1 MKTEAIVLAAGKGTR
16 MKSNIPKVMHNVL
29 SKPMIGWI
37 IESLDPVADYINV
50 VTGHGRDL
58 VEKYLSEN
66 YESIKFSFQQKQ
78 NGTGGAVRSAVPNI
92 AGDASRVLIC
102 TGDTPL
108 IRMETFRNAIEHFEK
123 SGSDLT
129 VVSTIIEDAGHY
141 GRIVR
146 NSSDAVESIVE
157 YLDADE
163 SQIKIREI
171 NSGIY
176 IVEKKFLVEA
186 VFKIKNNNSK
196 YEYYLTDIVKIANRM
211 NKKVTAYVENDN
223 FSLSGINDQEQL
235 AEVETEMLKRMQ

>member
-78 NGTGGAVRSAVPNI
+78 NGTGGAVKSAVPNI
-92 AGDASRVLIC
+92 AGDASRVIIC

-108 IRMETFRNAIEHFEK
+108 IRMETFKNAIKYFEG

-129 VVSTIIEDAGHY
+129 VVSTILEDAGHY

-146 NSSDAVESIVE
+146 NSSNEVESIVE

-163 SQIKIREI
+163 SQMKIREI

-211 NKKVTAYVENDN
+211 NKKVTAYLENDS
-223 FSLSGINDQEQL
+223 FSLSGINDQDQL
-235 AEVETEMLKRMQ
+235 AEVEAEMLKRMQ

>member
-37 IESLDPVADYINV
+37 MESLSPVSDYINV

-108 IRMETFRNAIEHFEK
+108 IKKETFKNALEHFTK

-129 VVSTIIEDAGHY
+129 VVSTILKDAGHY

-146 NSSDAVESIVE
+146 NSFDAVESIVE

-163 SQIKIREI
+163 SELKIQEI

-176 IVEKKFLVEA
+176 IVEKRFLVEA

-211 NKKVTAYVENDN
+211 NKKVTAYIENDS

-235 AEVETEMLKRMQ
+235 AEVEAEMLKRMQ

>member
-16 MKSNIPKVMHNVL
+16 MKSNMPKVMHDVL

-37 IESLDPVADYINV
+37 MESLQPVAAYINV
-50 VTGHGRDL
+50 VTGHGRDQ

-78 NGTGGAVRSAVPNI
+78 NGTGGAVRAAVPNI
-92 AGDASRVLIC
+92 AGNASHIIIC

-108 IRMETFRNAIEHFEK
+108 IKTETFRNAIEHFTK

-129 VVSTIIEDAGHY
+129 VVSTILEDAGHY

-146 NSSDAVESIVE
+146 NSRNEVESIVE

-163 SQIKIREI
+163 SERKIREI

-176 IVEKKFLVEA
+176 IVDKKFLVEA

-211 NKKVTAYVENDN
+211 SRKVTAIVETDS

-235 AEVETEMLKRMQ
+235 KEVEAEMLKRRQ